1 MSYSDKHGGKKQ
13 KDTSTP
19 LCKIMVYPHVEC
31 SVQVGA
37 SPIKK
42 DIKELEKIQ
51 KTEVRVRREK

>member
-1 MSYSDKHGGKKQ
+1 
-13 KDTSTP
+13 
-19 LCKIMVYPHVEC
+19 MVYPHVEC
-31 SVQVGA
+31 TVQAGA